1 MALWNIVPTWFEIED
16 RITHDMGYQGGHSRI
31 HLNEYKSSISLNIRR
46 IHGIRTAFTRAE
58 WEAANSLRQRFH
70 DLDIASVLNELIS
83 VVNQMAMIVAGS
95 VLAGGAMG
103 AGVGAFAGGAGAI
116 PLGMAGAAMGLQVSA
131 WILGALGLVSVAEFF
146 VEGLPRIG
154 EYYLDGINI
163 AWRGTQGDE
172 GLNPYSHD
180 DPFAIDRAAQH
191 IARGHE
197 EVVIL
202 LLGAIVEYLMRG
214 RGNAHVLASQM
225 RASSKCA
232 RLGQWMLKHEE
243 ALKKH
248 PDLQPPKPRRGAF
261 APQESTSPTPRQPDH
276 PSPKKPVG
284 MPEHKVPCFNVNKMH
299 AGKIPEFDRQLAG
312 QEKGLNDLSVD
323 EYLKGREA
331 FTAKNVVRDPKV
343 AATARKKLSQEME
356 VELRDK
362 LRAEGVLPEQAKTL
376 AKDMTSRK
384 MATLAALHNPDLFAG
399 GKDIISDFGDRRINA
414 SIGPQWPSRIGGLDA
429 AANDVPEAMRGAT
442 KMSAKLER
450 CK

>member
-116 PLGMAGAAMGLQVSA
+116 PLGMAGAAMGLQVST

-225 RASSKCA
+225 RASSKGA

-356 VELRDK
+356 VELRNK

-429 AANDVPEAMRGAT
+429 VANDVPEAMRGAT